1 MCHCHLKNSSQL
13 PGLGTEPAPQPP
25 AAAEHNVAI
34 QEGTE
39 PPGQERPQG
48 TGMQEGS
55 RDNNESI
62 ASSSDSQEGTPEP
75 KERALSAKGGTCPV
89 DVSPEETRQEEH
101 CGTRRGS

>member
-13 PGLGTEPAPQPP
+13 PGVGTEPVPQPH
-25 AAAEHNVAI
+25 AAAEQNIAL

-39 PPGQERPQG
+39 PPDQERPQG

-62 ASSSDSQEGTPEP
+62 ASSSDSQKGTCGP
-75 KERALSAKGGTCPV
+75 KACARSAKDEARPA
-89 DVSPEETRQEEH
+89 DVSPEETQQQER
-101 CGTRRGS
+101 CGAHMGS